1 MSVRAR
7 GRRQIAIKQQ
17 RKPGYAL
24 STRPS
29 SRLGR
34 AAALSAVAEREQ
46 GKGPTIRSSKT
57 QLPAVGRLHESGSA
71 QAASLKLSL
80 YKRLEGRSMKRSV
93 DLRPIP
99 ARLLHRS
106 PGIETLPRHRRPR
119 NAIDRRS
126 DVEAIACILI
136 RFCRKAC
143 GQKVTS

>member
-29 SRLGR
+29 SRLSR
-34 AAALSAVAEREQ
+34 AAALSAVAERGQ

-106 PGIETLPRHRRPR
+106 PGIETLP
-119 NAIDRRS
+119 AIADHETRSTAVQMSRRS
-126 DVEAIACILI
+126 RASLYAFAAKHAA
-136 RFCRKAC
+136 RR
-143 GQKVTS
+143 